1 MDATT
6 MELIKTVKE
15 LFTAQT
21 KDISGQIVKLDKRI
35 GVTDEKVEEIRIQ
48 VQNLVKAESLHY
60 IECPTNGRMT
70 IIEAKYEKIKYLEK
84 YPRLLRTLD
93 IILEYKVATL
103 IVTVFVAMMTFQ
115 GMREGITAVSEYMAR
130 TENAIKQ
137 VDTNTKELDKDN
149 QKEVKSMLKQ

>member
-35 GVTDEKVEEIRIQ
+35 GDTDDKVEEIREQI
-48 VQNLVKAESLHY
+48 QNLVKAESLHY

-70 IIEAKYEKIKYLEK
+70 IIESKYEKIKYLEK

-103 IVTVFVAMMTFQ
+103 IVTVFVAMMTFE
-115 GMREGITAVSEYMAR
+115 GMRGGINAVQAYMVR
-130 TENAIKQ
+130 TETAIKQ
-137 VDTNTKELDKDN
+137 VDRNTKAIDKEE
-149 QKEVKSMLKQ
+149 QKEVKSILK

>member
-1 MDATT
+1 MDAAT

-35 GVTDEKVEEIRIQ
+35 VDTNEKVEEIRGQI
-48 VQNLVKAESLHY
+48 QNLVKAESLHY

-115 GMREGITAVSEYMAR
+115 GMREGINAVSDYMKR
-130 TENAIKQ
+130 TETAIEQ
-137 VDTNTKELDKDN
+137 VDKNTKELNKDN
-149 QKEVKSMLKQ
+149 QKEVKSILK